1 MDYEIQ
7 IDDLIKNGGI
17 LYDVDGRTPEEVY
30 KNICTQCA
38 FPENLSSQDVF
49 VELMQ
54 REELMSTAVGHGIAI
69 PHPRHP
75 ILKDSKNQQIIVAYL
90 KNPIVMNAPDAKP
103 VYVLFLIL
111 TCSAKVHLQA
121 LSRLAF
127 LFQKEEFRKILE
139 SKPNRQ
145 VFLQTLTSTLH
156 NRI

>member
-1 MDYEIQ
+1 MDFDIQ
-7 IDDLIKNGGI
+7 IDELIKNGGV
-17 LYDVDGRTPEEVY
+17 LYDVEGSTPAEVY
-30 KNICTQCA
+30 KNVCTQCA
-38 FPENLSSQDVF
+38 FPENLTSQSVYA
-49 VELMQ
+49 ELMQ

-75 ILKDSKNQQIIVAYL
+75 LLKEARNQQIIVAYL

-127 LFQKEEFRKILE
+127 LFQRDEFRRILE

-145 VFLQTLTSTLH
+145 QFLQAITATLRT
-156 NRI
+156 RP

>member
-1 MDYEIQ
+1 MDFEIQ
-7 IDDLIKNGGI
+7 IDELIKNGGI
-17 LYDVDGRTPEEVY
+17 LYDVEGSTPAEVY
-30 KNICTQCA
+30 KNVCTQCA
-38 FPENLSSQDVF
+38 FPEGLSSQSVYL
-49 VELMQ
+49 ELMQ

-75 ILKDSKNQQIIVAYL
+75 LLKESRNQQIIVAYL
-90 KNPIVMNAPDAKP
+90 KNPVTMNAPDARP

-127 LFQKEEFRKILE
+127 LFQKDDFRKVLQ

-145 VFLQTLTSTLH
+145 QFLQALNSMLH
-156 NRI
+156 NRP